1 MSYDG
6 AVVMHYQFRSTEEF
20 CNKITRRKYF
30 ENRKF
35 TNYTYRTTFIK
46 EYFNQNSITKV
57 KIELIEKCLGEKID
71 DKFKRNIY

>member
-1 MSYDG
+1 MGRSTILNNHGKYRRKHIKEESYDG

-35 TNYTYRTTFIK
+35 TNYTYRT
-46 EYFNQNSITKV
+46 N
-57 KIELIEKCLGEKID
+57 
-71 DKFKRNIY
+71 